1 MPWGAGW
8 DWGDIA
14 RGTGPPQA
22 PGAPDHLLVCLPGR
36 LSPIVG
42 AVRGKTAPTQRQMA
56 PNTDQ
61 TRPRPAWAA
70 AALLLAGLWAA
81 LVFLVLRVPPDGRE
95 HGNLGQ
101 FLGRFH
107 PLLVHGPVA
116 LLALVP
122 FMEIA
127 GLRPRGAHLR
137 SAAGWILAL
146 AVAAA
151 FAAAFDG
158 WLLAWSG
165 GYRGRD
171 VTRHMWGGVWLAA
184 ACAAAAGA
192 RYAQA
197 RGRGMPG
204 SYPALLAFAVGLMV
218 WTGHGGGAISHGE
231 GFLTEKMPARLRAWL
246 GLPAPAPAPKA
257 SPAPAPLVPAVP
269 AKAHGGSASADPS
282 NPAFYRLHIAP
293 LFERSCVS
301 CHKPAKHKGGLR
313 MDSYEQLMRGG
324 DDGPVLVPGN
334 PKSSEILRR
343 LRLPASDD
351 DSMPSDGDKPFAT
364 EEIQMLERWIAAGAK
379 NG

>member
-1 MPWGAGW
+1 
-8 DWGDIA
+8 
-14 RGTGPPQA
+14 
-22 PGAPDHLLVCLPGR
+22 
-36 LSPIVG
+36 
-42 AVRGKTAPTQRQMA
+42 MA
-56 PNTDQ
+56 PKTDQ
-61 TRPRPAWAA
+61 MRPRPTRAA
-70 AALLLAGLWAA
+70 AALVGAGLWTA
-81 LVFLVLRVPPDGRE
+81 LVFLVLRLPPDGRE

-101 FLGRFH
+101 FVGRFH

-116 LLALVP
+116 LLVLVP
-122 FMEIA
+122 LLELA
-127 GLRPRGAHLR
+127 ALRPRWAHLR
-137 SAAGWILAL
+137 SAAGCILAL
-146 AVAAA
+146 ALVAA

-184 ACAAAAGA
+184 ACAAAAAA
-192 RYAQA
+192 RSASP
-197 RGRGMPG
+197 RGRGG
-204 SYPALLAFAVGLMV
+204 FAGAYAVLLAFAAGLMV
-218 WTGHGGGAISHGE
+218 WTGHGGGAISHGD

-246 GLPAPAPAPKA
+246 GMPAPTPKA
-257 SPAPAPLVPAVP
+257 AQAAPSPAATARVSATA

-293 LFERSCVS
+293 LFERSCIS
-301 CHKPAKHKGGLR
+301 CHKPSKHKGGLR

-324 DDGPVLVPGN
+324 DDGAALVPGD